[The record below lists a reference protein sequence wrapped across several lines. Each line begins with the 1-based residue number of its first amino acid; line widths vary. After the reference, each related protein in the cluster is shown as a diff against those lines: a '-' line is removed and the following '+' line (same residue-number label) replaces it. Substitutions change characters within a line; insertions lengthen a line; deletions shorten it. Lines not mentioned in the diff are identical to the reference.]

1 MDLSIVTKYLDEYS
15 GERYRAPENAPDT
28 KKQYYYDFYKA
39 GREAREEYKKYCKR
53 LCAGNTEI
61 EMDGKSPSGWKST
74 WHYVDEYFWS
84 RFKTKRHDDYINNIA
99 ITINKMPELSE
110 TWTLGVYVGVDYKKA
125 SQNPSLFRKQ
135 NHLLDLEIPESKN
148 FYYLVKTTNDIDYTC
163 QNRDEV
169 RKRFI
174 EGKVKVVS
182 LLKVID
188 GPYIEER
195 SDIIIKDSRQA
206 VKEFIPYYEYIMG
219 ENYTMSGWE
228 KQ

>member
-1 MDLSIVTKYLDEYS
+1 MNLSKVTHFFEQYS
-15 GERYRAPENAPDT
+15 GEKYKSP
-28 KKQYYYDFYKA
+28 KKLSGVEREYYTAFGKA
-39 GREAREEYKKYCKR
+39 GRLARGEFKNYCKTVCEGV
-53 LCAGNTEI
+53 LEI
-61 EMDGKSPSGWKST
+61 EMDGKSPSMWMNQGQV
-74 WHYVDEYFWS
+74 VDEYFWS

-135 NHLLDLEIPESKN
+135 NHLLDLEILESKN

-188 GPYIEER
+188 GPYTEER